1 VSLSHA
7 LLALLDAG
15 PMTGYEL
22 TKQFDQSADRVWHA
36 THPQIYTEL
45 RRLEGAGLVTA
56 REVPRGPK
64 AKAVKRAY
72 ALTEEGG
79 AELRRWVAEIEAPQ
93 RVRDVAYLK
102 ATYYEYAEPETV
114 REQFEAH
121 RAHFHEQQQRWERH
135 VEQLRARRTEL
146 LSRRLAGAARED
158 HERIV
163 AFKVHA
169 YQGLVERARTE
180 VAWAERG
187 LALVDGLEPPG
198 TAASAG

>member
-93 RVRDVAYLK
+93 RVRDVAYLRPR
-102 ATYYEYAEPETV
+102 TTSTPSPRPYASSS
-114 REQFEAH
+114 
-121 RAHFHEQQQRWERH
+121 
-135 VEQLRARRTEL
+135 RRTAPT
-146 LSRRLAGAARED
+146 S
-158 HERIV
+158 
-163 AFKVHA
+163 
-169 YQGLVERARTE
+169 TSSS
-180 VAWAERG
+180 
-187 LALVDGLEPPG
+187 
-198 TAASAG
+198 SAGSGTSSSCARGARSC